1 MSVQTTLLNL
11 HHKEDIKTSNPV
23 PAGERILILK
33 RLLLFITNMWEA
45 FLIYSGDEQRETK
58 PH

>member
-1 MSVQTTLLNL
+1 MSVQTTLFNL
-11 HHKEDIKTSNPV
+11 HHKEDIKTSNP
-23 PAGERILILK
+23 AGEGILILK

>member
-1 MSVQTTLLNL
+1 MSVQTTLFNL
-11 HHKEDIKTSNPV
+11 HHKEDIKTSNP
-23 PAGERILILK
+23 AGEGILILK
-33 RLLLFITNMWEA
+33 RLLLFITNMWGA